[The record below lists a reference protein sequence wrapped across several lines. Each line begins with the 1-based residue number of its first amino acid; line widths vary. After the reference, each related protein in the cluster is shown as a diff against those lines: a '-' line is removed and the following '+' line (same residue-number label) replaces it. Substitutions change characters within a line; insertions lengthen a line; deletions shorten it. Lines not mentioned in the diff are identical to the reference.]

1 VSSMAAR
8 QEDRQAIS
16 VVGSDSAMFASHGEA
31 KPYRAAFFVGFAG
44 WTLDAFDFFLVVFL
58 LTTIGR
64 EFHQPDSVVALSLA
78 ATLVCRP
85 LGGFVFGLLADR
97 YGRKLPLILNLGL
110 YAVVQILTARS
121 RTFFA
126 FLISRAIFGTVM
138 GGQWG
143 VGTSFAM
150 ETVPLRV
157 RGVLSGVLQQGYA
170 LGYLLAGLA
179 YSLGND
185 KVSWRTLFAVT
196 ALPAVITALFLAL
209 GVRESSVWKRSA
221 QQSWAQ
227 LAKSLLSNWK
237 LLAFLT
243 CFMMTM
249 HMASH
254 GTQDMYPTFLERQWD
269 FGSWQ
274 KTSITTV
281 AMIGALIG
289 GIVTGFLSDRCGRRR
304 SIICALVIAVLIVPL
319 WAFAP
324 SVPLLFL
331 GAFLLQFC
339 VQGAWGVVPAYGSEL
354 SPDSV
359 RAFIPGF
366 ANQCGVVLAS
376 SVVYF
381 EARAAHSI
389 SYAYAMAISAVAVFS
404 LAVAVTALGW
414 NRELKSSL

>member
-1 VSSMAAR
+1 MDPIMTR
-8 QEDRQAIS
+8 QEDQPAILLIERRSAIS
-16 VVGSDSAMFASHGEA
+16 ANRESRDT
-31 KPYRAAFFVGFAG
+31 YRSAFFVGFAG
-44 WTLDAFDFFLVVFL
+44 WTLDAVDFFLVVFL

-64 EFHQPDSVVALSLA
+64 EFHQRDAIVALSLT
-78 ATLVCRP
+78 ATIACRP

-110 YAVVQILTARS
+110 YAAVQIFTAMAP
-121 RTFFA
+121 TFTA

-150 ETVPLRV
+150 ETVPTRL

-170 LGYLLAGLA
+170 VGYLFAGLA
-179 YSLGND
+179 YSLGNGRL
-185 KVSWRTLFAVT
+185 SWRTLFALT
-196 ALPAVITALFLAL
+196 ALPAIFTAVFLAL
-209 GVRESSVWKRSA
+209 YVRESTVWERSA
-221 QQSWAQ
+221 QQSWRQ
-227 LAKSLLSNWK
+227 LGKSLLANWK
-237 LLAFLT
+237 LFAFLT
-243 CFMMTM
+243 IFMMTM

-274 KTSITTV
+274 KTLITAV
-281 AMIGALIG
+281 AMVGAIIG
-289 GIVTGFLSDRCGRRR
+289 GVTTGFLSDRFGRRR
-304 SIICALVIAVLIVPL
+304 SILYVLLTGVTLIPL

-324 SVPLLFL
+324 SVILLFT

-339 VQGAWGVVPAYGSEL
+339 VQGAWGVVPAYVSEL
-354 SPDSV
+354 SPDTV

-381 EARAAHSI
+381 EARAAHTI
-389 SYAYAMAISAVAVFS
+389 SYSHAMAVSAAAVF
-404 LAVAVTALGW
+404 LFAITVTAFGPEQ
-414 NRELKSSL
+414 RSRV